1 MARRK
6 KINVDKCSNEI
17 KNKNVKNQLKKK
29 PGRKPG
35 PKAKAKSP
43 NVAQVIAS
51 VSNSLSDCEST
62 EEIDHGLQIL
72 SNSSEHPSLTRS
84 ISSVSTDG
92 TSDSDIDWED
102 DLSKLKKVNLAEVR
116 AKEKARQ
123 KENEDPSTN
132 DFDVKKMHEIS
143 RQYANNF
150 AKNLDSSNQYEYYQ
164 ERIRQLEEQ
173 LKDHNKK
180 LNSQKSPSI
189 QQPLS
194 IHPSFG
200 FQQPPS
206 IQQQPFGFQ
215 QPPNFPSPYG
225 VHQNSYGANQHLF
238 GYPFLNFQHHGYNN
252 QPYHFAPPLVDQ
264 VQQPINSETE
274 ENKAENL
281 DDDLEKRIRGASEM
295 ACSDANFSVK
305 LLEIFFKKEELNQPN
320 LNVYGKQ
327 FKGSDNHKIALDEK
341 RVALIKDRVLQ
352 KVNGDCKYKKI
363 VWTSCVSAMN
373 KKLGQLRVK
382 NQQI

>member
-72 SNSSEHPSLTRS
+72 SNSSEHRSLTRS

-180 LNSQKSPSI
+180 LNSQSPRVSNNH
-189 QQPLS
+189 LVF
-194 IHPSFG
+194 IHHLDSNSHLVFNNNRLG
-200 FQQPPS
+200 F
-206 IQQQPFGFQ
+206 
-215 QPPNFPSPYG
+215 NN
-225 VHQNSYGANQHLF
+225 HQISLHHM
-238 GYPFLNFQHHGYNN
+238 GYIKTVMVQINICLGI
-252 QPYHFAPPLVDQ
+252 HF
-264 VQQPINSETE
+264 
-274 ENKAENL
+274 
-281 DDDLEKRIRGASEM
+281 
-295 ACSDANFSVK
+295 
-305 LLEIFFKKEELNQPN
+305 
-320 LNVYGKQ
+320 
-327 FKGSDNHKIALDEK
+327 
-341 RVALIKDRVLQ
+341 
-352 KVNGDCKYKKI
+352 
-363 VWTSCVSAMN
+363 
-373 KKLGQLRVK
+373 
-382 NQQI
+382 